1 MIVLPDSPLF
11 KVRTDRDDEG
21 GLVYTSWPSG
31 TRPAYLPPLRDVRTF
46 ACETCHAQ
54 PWQPCKDPAT
64 GLTPSVD
71 YGWHAGRLYG
81 NDLID
86 AVLLGVE

>member
-1 MIVLPDSPLF
+1 MSVVSGFGLF
-11 KVRTDRDDEG
+11 RVRTDRDDEI

-86 AVLLGVE
+86 AVLLGAE